1 MVNMSANLEAI
12 LPALVIMFTGFIVLI
27 GDSCISAWKSNGK
40 GLNSGVSLV
49 GILVAIFFTATRLHQ
64 PVRDAFS
71 GAIIDDAFGRCAI
84 LLLLISAALAV
95 LLSTTYLENKQLQ
108 HGEYYVLILFSL
120 FGAMLMVSSND
131 LITLFVSVETL
142 SVALYVLAGFAKTE
156 ERSEE
161 AALKYF
167 LLGAFAAGFLLYGI
181 ALIYGGTGIITGNRG
196 GTTNL
201 TEIAVALS
209 NISSAAPP
217 LLMMIGVALVLV
229 GLAFKS
235 ALVPFHMWTPD
246 VYQGAPT
253 SVTAYMAAGVK
264 IAAFAVLFRF
274 CNALTSIS
282 QYWLVAVQVL
292 AVLTMFGGNILAL
305 TQDNVKRLLAYSSIA
320 HAGYLTVALAATA
333 GKGSA
338 LAVEA
343 LTFYLFAY
351 TLMTM
356 GAFGVLIW
364 LSKRG
369 HDCQTLNDLKGLVKV
384 DPVAAYMMLIFML
397 SLGGIPPTMGFMGKW
412 LIFNAVMQSGQLW
425 LAISLGFA
433 SIISVYYYLKVVWM
447 MCFSEPDKQTVTGH
461 AVEGWA
467 VQFAMAVSLI
477 GSLLFGLVP
486 GFVQNMMGVA
496 VNIIT
501 R

>member
-1 MVNMSANLEAI
+1 MVNMSANLDAI
-12 LPALVIMFTGFIVLI
+12 LPAIVIMVTGFLVLI
-27 GDSCISAWKSNGK
+27 GDSCVSAWRSNGK

-49 GILVAIFFTATRLHQ
+49 GILIALFFTATRLNQ
-64 PVRDAFS
+64 PVHNAFS
-71 GAIIDDAFGRCAI
+71 GAIIDDSFGRCAI
-84 LLLLISAALAV
+84 LLLLIAAALAV

-131 LITLFVSVETL
+131 LITLFVSIETL

-181 ALIYGGTGIITGNRG
+181 ALVYGGTGILTGNG

-201 TEIAVALS
+201 ALIATSLRDLS
-209 NISSAAPP
+209 SVAPP
-217 LLMMIGVALVLV
+217 LMFILGVALVLV

-253 SVTAYMAAGVK
+253 SVTAYMAAVVK

-274 CNALTSIS
+274 FNALTSIS
-282 QYWLVAVQVL
+282 QYWLIAVQVL
-292 AVLTMFGGNILAL
+292 AVLTMFVGNILAL

-320 HAGYLTVALAATA
+320 HAGYLTVALSAIA
-333 GKGSA
+333 GKGA
-338 LAVEA
+338 QLAVEA

-364 LSKRG
+364 LSHKGR
-369 HDCQTLNDLKGLVKV
+369 DCQTLSDLKGLVKV
-384 DPVAAYMMLIFML
+384 DPAAAYMMLIFML

-412 LIFNAVMQSGQLW
+412 LIFNAIMQSGQIW
-425 LAISLGFA
+425 LAILLGFA

-447 MCFSEPDKQTVTGH
+447 MCFSEPDKQTITGH
-461 AVEGWA
+461 AIEGWA
-467 VQFAMAVSLI
+467 VQLAMAVSVI

-486 GFVQNMMGVA
+486 GFIQNMLGAA
-496 VNIIT
+496 VNIIV